1 MQDVVRIGDDVR
13 IEADSPSPPAVAR
26 ERRYLTIVFSDL
38 VGYTQLSEWMD
49 PEDLRDLQLRYQRA
63 ALTAMEDYGGFVAS
77 YSGDGILVYFGYPT
91 AHENDAERAVRAA
104 LDLLKRVPTL
114 KVNRGNESD
123 TPLAVRIGVHTG
135 LLVIGPELLSMG
147 RTEFGVVGEA
157 VNLAA
162 RLKEE
167 APVNSVVVTK
177 ETLELIDGL
186 FDSEPLGDKRIR
198 GLSRTIPVHKI
209 VGAKFATARTGR
221 MRRGATQ
228 MVGRQQE
235 SEQLLSHWREAT
247 QESRCTMVQVV
258 GEAGVG
264 KTRLIQDFC
273 RRPAFSGATILR
285 MNCLE
290 LFATTPLYAV
300 ASFFGSR
307 LGLVAEDDE
316 VVRSAK
322 ISAYLSGFD
331 ANTPENAGVLASVLG
346 FALTRAG
353 SAAPPTPLA
362 VKQEQFT
369 FIARLF
375 AQIVRKR
382 PVLLWIDDAHWLD
395 PSSAEL
401 LPRIVEQLAHAP
413 VLVLL
418 TTRSFPKGP
427 LLPVP
432 DHVIRLEQLEREECL
447 QLARSVPG
455 AQVVSEELLTRAAA
469 ACDGIPLFIEQLV
482 LSLISARAGGRHQ
495 TPADL
500 PLTLGEMLSERL
512 DRLEGGRRVVQ
523 AAACIGRSFAAD
535 FLGTLLADADAPVIE
550 PLEALVEAEILRRR
564 HDDAKPTYEFRHA
577 LLQRVAYES
586 MMQADRRTTHARIA
600 ELLKQHSNSEPIIP
614 EVMAHH
620 LTQAGRSHE
629 AINAWLDAADG
640 ASRRSALVEAIAH
653 VRSGLSL
660 LEGIQQPELRRQLE
674 LSLQAALIGPL
685 TSTKVGTSDE
695 VSQCCERGMEL
706 SLAGEPTPLV
716 FPFLFGQFTFLIA
729 RGRTSEAISMS
740 ERFLSLADR
749 LSHGSARVV
758 GHRLA
763 GMAYVHQSEMTK
775 AKGHFERSLELYSL
789 ERDDAATH
797 MFGQNTQVHS
807 RCLLSLTQFSL
818 GEVDQALQIVLDTL
832 RSAEELR
839 HAHSTALSLSYV
851 GLIVGMC
858 GAPEALMGAARRL
871 TAVSEQ
877 HGLRPF
883 LTVGKAF
890 LGWALCQQGDLEQ
903 GIAVMEEAIAA
914 AEAAKNSLGLARYLA
929 ILADARRRHGQLQG
943 AQAACM
949 RAALAVSSDSRWV
962 EPEVRR
968 VEALLAR
975 DLRPQ
980 EPKEA
985 EAGLERA
992 AECARTL
999 GLPVFE
1005 LRCLLD
1011 LKSLLGPS
1019 RQRLD
1024 VDSRIDE
1031 LAYVR
1036 DVDRRAESAVRTRAP
1051 SLYLEQG

>member
-1 MQDVVRIGDDVR
+1 MQDVVRIGVDVR

-316 VVRSAK
+316 VARSAK

-685 TSTKVGTSDE
+685 TGTKGPTSDE

-729 RGRTSEAISMS
+729 RGRTSEAISLS

-890 LGWALCQQGDLEQ
+890 LGWALCQRGALEQ

-949 RAALAVSSDSRWV
+949 RAVLAVSSDSRWV

>member
-49 PEDLRDLQLRYQRA
+49 PEDLRDSQLRYQRA

-162 RLKEE
+162 RLKEK

-177 ETLELIDGL
+177 ETLELVDGL

-209 VGAKFATARTGR
+209 VGAKYGTARTGR

-235 SEQLLSHWREAT
+235 SEQLLSHWRKAT

-316 VVRSAK
+316 AARSAK

-331 ANTPENAGVLASVLG
+331 ANTPENAGVLASLLG

-369 FIARLF
+369 FIAWLF

-382 PVLLWIDDAHWLD
+382 PVLLWIDDTHWLD

-418 TTRSFPKGP
+418 TT
-427 LLPVP
+427 
-432 DHVIRLEQLEREECL
+432 
-447 QLARSVPG
+447 
-455 AQVVSEELLTRAAA
+455 
-469 ACDGIPLFIEQLV
+469 
-482 LSLISARAGGRHQ
+482 
-495 TPADL
+495 
-500 PLTLGEMLSERL
+500 
-512 DRLEGGRRVVQ
+512 
-523 AAACIGRSFAAD
+523 
-535 FLGTLLADADAPVIE
+535 
-550 PLEALVEAEILRRR
+550 
-564 HDDAKPTYEFRHA
+564 
-577 LLQRVAYES
+577 
-586 MMQADRRTTHARIA
+586 
-600 ELLKQHSNSEPIIP
+600 
-614 EVMAHH
+614 
-620 LTQAGRSHE
+620 
-629 AINAWLDAADG
+629 
-640 ASRRSALVEAIAH
+640 
-653 VRSGLSL
+653 
-660 LEGIQQPELRRQLE
+660 
-674 LSLQAALIGPL
+674 
-685 TSTKVGTSDE
+685 
-695 VSQCCERGMEL
+695 
-706 SLAGEPTPLV
+706 
-716 FPFLFGQFTFLIA
+716 
-729 RGRTSEAISMS
+729 
-740 ERFLSLADR
+740 
-749 LSHGSARVV
+749 
-758 GHRLA
+758 
-763 GMAYVHQSEMTK
+763 HQSP
-775 AKGHFERSLELYSL
+775 ANSPGGS
-789 ERDDAATH
+789 
-797 MFGQNTQVHS
+797 
-807 RCLLSLTQFSL
+807 CL
-818 GEVDQALQIVLDTL
+818 
-832 RSAEELR
+832 
-839 HAHSTALSLSYV
+839 
-851 GLIVGMC
+851 
-858 GAPEALMGAARRL
+858 ALML
-871 TAVSEQ
+871 PPL
-877 HGLRPF
+877 HGL
-883 LTVGKAF
+883 
-890 LGWALCQQGDLEQ
+890 
-903 GIAVMEEAIAA
+903 
-914 AEAAKNSLGLARYLA
+914 
-929 ILADARRRHGQLQG
+929 
-943 AQAACM
+943 
-949 RAALAVSSDSRWV
+949 
-962 EPEVRR
+962 
-968 VEALLAR
+968 
-975 DLRPQ
+975 
-980 EPKEA
+980 
-985 EAGLERA
+985 
-992 AECARTL
+992 
-999 GLPVFE
+999 
-1005 LRCLLD
+1005 
-1011 LKSLLGPS
+1011 
-1019 RQRLD
+1019 
-1024 VDSRIDE
+1024 
-1031 LAYVR
+1031 
-1036 DVDRRAESAVRTRAP
+1036 
-1051 SLYLEQG
+1051 